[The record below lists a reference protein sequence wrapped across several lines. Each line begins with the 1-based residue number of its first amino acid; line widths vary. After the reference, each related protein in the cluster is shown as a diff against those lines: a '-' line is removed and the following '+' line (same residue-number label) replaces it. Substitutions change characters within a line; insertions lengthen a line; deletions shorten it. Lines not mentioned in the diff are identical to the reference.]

1 MRVPSVRPPVRVSV
15 GSSVRHG
22 MLVLGLSGAV
32 LAGIGGP
39 VAAQANPP
47 WVSIPASIV
56 TVGEVTNLN
65 GGGFAAGSV
74 VTLTVSATGSGATWS
89 RTVPVDGQGKISYP
103 LDLRE
108 AGMHRV
114 DVIGADGAPLTM
126 LMVSA
131 ATR

>member
-1 MRVPSVRPPVRVSV
+1 MRI
-15 GSSVRHG
+15 SSVRSSVLRSARRG
-22 MLVLGLSGAV
+22 MLVFGLAGAMF
-32 LAGIGGP
+32 AGIGTQA
-39 VAAQANPP
+39 AAQANPP

-56 TVGEVTNLN
+56 TVGELTSLN

-108 AGMHRV
+108 PGMHRV
-114 DVIGADGAPLTM
+114 DVIGADGTPLTM

-131 ATR
+131 GIR

>member
-1 MRVPSVRPPVRVSV
+1 
-15 GSSVRHG
+15 
-22 MLVLGLSGAV
+22 MLVLGLAGVV
-32 LAGIGGP
+32 LAGFGAP
-39 VAAQANPP
+39 AAAQANPP

-74 VTLTVSATGSGATWS
+74 VTLTVSATGSGTTWS
-89 RTVPVDGQGKISYP
+89 RTVAVDGEGKISYP

-114 DVIGADGAPLTM
+114 DVIGADGTPLTM

-131 ATR
+131 GIR